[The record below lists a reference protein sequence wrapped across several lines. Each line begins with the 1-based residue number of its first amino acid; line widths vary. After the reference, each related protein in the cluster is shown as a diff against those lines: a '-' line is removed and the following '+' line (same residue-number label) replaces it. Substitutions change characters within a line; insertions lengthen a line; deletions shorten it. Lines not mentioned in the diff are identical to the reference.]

1 VNWVEVLVEEM
12 VSMLASCGGGRK
24 KKKQKKKI
32 CSKEREDLAVV
43 APITGEDLGS

>member
-1 VNWVEVLVEEM
+1 MEEM

-32 CSKEREDLAVV
+32 CNKKREDLAVV